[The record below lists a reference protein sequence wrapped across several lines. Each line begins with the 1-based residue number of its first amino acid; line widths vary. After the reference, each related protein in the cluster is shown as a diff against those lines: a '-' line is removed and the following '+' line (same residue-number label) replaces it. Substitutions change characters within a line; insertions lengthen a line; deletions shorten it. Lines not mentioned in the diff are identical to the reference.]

1 MTDHA
6 RTLPLDPGVR
16 RTELREARLTML
28 FGAERYRD
36 LQAASRHV
44 QIGTAALQEAR
55 RLAWES
61 IACVERAL
69 GVEERSAR
77 WLG

>member
-6 RTLPLDPGVR
+6 RTLPLDPGAR
-16 RTELREARLTML
+16 CRELREARLTML
-28 FGAERYRD
+28 FEAERYHD
-36 LQAASRHV
+36 LCAASRHV

-55 RLAWES
+55 RLAWEA
-61 IACVERAL
+61 IGRVERAL
-69 GVEERSAR
+69 RREERSAR